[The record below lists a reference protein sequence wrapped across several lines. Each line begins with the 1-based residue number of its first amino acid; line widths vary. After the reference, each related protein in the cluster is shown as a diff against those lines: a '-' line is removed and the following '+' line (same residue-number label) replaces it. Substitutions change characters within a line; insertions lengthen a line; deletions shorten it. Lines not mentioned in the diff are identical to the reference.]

1 MKITKRQLRR
11 IIRESLNEALPQHL
25 QKHFRDDGSSVRD
38 PEWEDVTPS
47 GYGPEEEFEEEN
59 WVPWL
64 EERGLSVDDLDDL
77 ANYVGAPDRFTLDAH
92 PPVDGMIGPADIEE
106 WAEDQRAARE
116 ILSTRAG
123 SYKGTTLPGGRK
135 I

>member
-1 MKITKRQLRR
+1 VKITKRQLRR
-11 IIRESLNEALPQHL
+11 IIREAIDPRELEEPLGGRVGDALTNDPDY
-25 QKHFRDDGSSVRD
+25 KTPDSVLMK
-38 PEWEDVTPS
+38 
-47 GYGPEEEFEEEN
+47 Y

-92 PPVDGMIGPADIEE
+92 PPVDGMIGPADIEV
-106 WAEDQRAARE
+106 WAEDQKAARE

>member
-11 IIRESLNEALPQHL
+11 IIKESLNETGDYSLSA
-25 QKHFRDDGSSVRD
+25 
-38 PEWEDVTPS
+38 EDMAWPDYDFV
-47 GYGPEEEFEEEN
+47 EAN
-59 WVPWL
+59 WLPWL

-77 ANYVGAPDRFTLDAH
+77 AHYAGGSDRFMLDAH
-92 PPVDGMIGPADIEE
+92 PPTDGMIGPADIEM

-135 I
+135 IK

>member
-1 MKITKRQLRR
+1 MKITKRQLKS
-11 IIRESLNEALPQHL
+11 IIREAM
-25 QKHFRDDGSSVRD
+25 
-38 PEWEDVTPS
+38 TPDIPDIM
-47 GYGPEEEFEEEN
+47 GAIGGGKFQPRGEEFAEEN
-59 WVPWL
+59 WIPWL
-64 EERGLSVDDLDDL
+64 EDRGLSSDDLDDL

-116 ILSTRAG
+116 ILSTRMG